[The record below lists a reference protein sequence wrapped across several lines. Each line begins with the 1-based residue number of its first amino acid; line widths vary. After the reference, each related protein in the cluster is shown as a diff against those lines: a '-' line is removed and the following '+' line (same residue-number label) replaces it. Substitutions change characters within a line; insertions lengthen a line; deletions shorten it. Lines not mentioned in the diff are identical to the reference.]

1 MERIFPGN
9 ARVGPDA
16 ALRRRP
22 LPGSARVSRVGF
34 GVSPKQ
40 AFEKSARETRA
51 TNPET
56 AGWQPALP
64 GFRKSALNSA
74 TVGRAQFCFAQ
85 RT

>member
-1 MERIFPGN
+1 MEPIFPGN

-40 AFEKSARETRA
+40 AFEKSATPNAFGLANARDARA
-51 TNPET
+51 T
-56 AGWQPALP
+56 QS
-64 GFRKSALNSA
+64 KSALNSA

-85 RT
+85 PT